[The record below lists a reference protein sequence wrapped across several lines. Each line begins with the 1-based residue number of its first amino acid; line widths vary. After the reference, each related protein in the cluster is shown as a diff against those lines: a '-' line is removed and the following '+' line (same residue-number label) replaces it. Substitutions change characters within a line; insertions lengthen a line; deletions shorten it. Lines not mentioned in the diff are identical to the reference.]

1 MRRKRAHAMDTLQ
14 ADALDFEAQKVKAYR
29 LAKEAEAL
37 AEQLLTK
44 AQELREELEHER
56 LGP

>member
-1 MRRKRAHAMDTLQ
+1 MDTLQ